1 MSSPVAVDTPGAAA
15 APPAAVGVVIQP
27 PAAAVGP
34 AIVSAAAPAAITF
47 VTQRLSILVI
57 AHVIVDC
64 FSMTVI
70 PLLSVLEGRITI
82 SQGQGALL
90 LAVGSL
96 CSGLIQPV
104 VAAASDRYNTR
115 IFGPLGLLG
124 AALAL
129 SMLGFVTTYSQL
141 LILQAVATAGI
152 GAFHPVGASAMGQ
165 LSGRRRSMGVAVFF
179 TGGMIGST
187 TGSLLVPWLNESFG
201 LRSLMWFV
209 VPGVVGAIALWL
221 AVGAIPHRHT
231 QAGDRAAAL
240 SPAEVRRRWTSVA
253 ILYAGNIAR
262 FTVNQAL
269 ITLVVRWAESI
280 TLSASGAAA
289 LDASLRESSSILN
302 GRMQASMA
310 IGMGIGGL
318 LGAFVVRPGREKGIL
333 VGSAIIGVPAI
344 ICFPLAS
351 PWVAVAL
358 AICAGVGF
366 ASATPVSIAVAQR
379 LLPHRTS
386 FASSLMMGGAWVFAA
401 SGPLLAQGLIDGLGL
416 LGAFVTIAMLLA
428 AAGALTV
435 LLSSSLLL
443 ETAME

>member
-15 APPAAVGVVIQP
+15 APAAVGVVIQP

-34 AIVSAAAPAAITF
+34 SIVSAAAPAAITF
-47 VTQRLSILVI
+47 VTQRLSVLVI

-240 SPAEVRRRWTSVA
+240 SPAEVRRRWSSVA

-269 ITLVVRWAESI
+269 VTLVVRWAESI

-416 LGAFVTIAMLLA
+416 LGAFVTIAILLGG
-428 AAGALTV
+428 AGALTV